1 MSFPKEFK
9 EALSHLPSSEKDKLI
24 LRLLKKDLVLAN
36 RLLFE
41 LVNTNTVEE
50 QRKKIEERI
59 LSFVRRN
66 AQNGYYTIGYL
77 SYDVRDLSGLINEHV
92 SITKDKFG
100 EAHLNLVM
108 INEVLTLNRNFILN
122 SKPPAKR
129 KKFCIAVIARVFKIL
144 LIIDKLDDDY
154 LIEFEENLK
163 ILGNLIIDNKFL
175 IEEAIRNGL
184 DVNWLIKAEIPE
196 DIVAIHK
203 EIRANGFLK
212 YQKIRYL

>member
-1 MSFPKEFK
+1 MKYSKEFK
-9 EALSHLPSSEKDKLI
+9 EAISNLPSQEKDKLI

-36 RLLFE
+36 RLAFE
-41 LVNTNTVEE
+41 LLSTET
-50 QRKKIEERI
+50 IEEKRDK
-59 LSFVRRN
+59 LATQLVNLVKRN
-66 AQNGYYTIGYL
+66 AKDSYYTIGYL
-77 SYDVRDLSGLINEHV
+77 NWDVRDLSGFINQHV
-92 SITKDKFG
+92 NITKDKFG

-108 INEVLTLNRNFILN
+108 INEVLRLNRNFILN

-144 LIIDKLDDDY
+144 LIIYKLDDDY

-184 DVNWLIKAEIPE
+184 DVNWLVKAEIPE

-212 YQKIRYL
+212 